1 MAHLC
6 LSLLVCLLV
15 IVSANDKCK
24 NWLINLK
31 DKEKA
36 LLGDANAMRN
46 LEETFYPVNEH
57 SSLIV
62 EINYLLFPLYGDY
75 DYEEVQANEHSTR
88 KNEANRLQGH
98 NILKRQISSLN
109 RAVNKNASNDPF
121 TFRWM
126 NSPTY
131 LFINQELLR
140 SLSLYTYSYSS
151 QAPPAVTLNF
161 SVPCTWS
168 ELQEFIPTSKHGC
181 PNGYHDLVLKAFN
194 NYTSIVSF
202 VAS

>member
-6 LSLLVCLLV
+6 FLLVCLLV

-62 EINYLLFPLYGDY
+62 EINYLLLPLYGDY

-109 RAVNKNASNDPF
+109 RAVNKNASNDYF

-151 QAPPAVTLNF
+151 QAPPEVTLNF

-194 NYTSIVSF
+194 NFTSIVSL

>member
-1 MAHLC
+1 MSLLC

-15 IVSANDKCK
+15 TVSADDKCK

-62 EINYLLFPLYGDY
+62 EIKYLLFPLHGDY

-88 KNEANRLQGH
+88 KNEASRLQGH

-109 RAVNKNASNDPF
+109 QAVDKNASNDSF

-140 SLSLYTYSYSS
+140 SLSLHTYSYSS
-151 QAPPAVTLNF
+151 PAPPEVTLNF

-194 NYTSIVSF
+194 NFTSIVSLI
-202 VAS
+202 AS